1 MNLHERAAEIVS
13 RHKEWTQE
21 LTKTDYRDE
30 RVFVYQQIREVSDDM
45 AALIAA
51 MDARL
56 REIEADAE
64 RYRWLRDAAPDEWG
78 VTLDLPNGTTEFLII
93 GGRLDAAIDAAR
105 KESAP

>member
-1 MNLHERAAEIVS
+1 MKSLHEQAAEIVS

-30 RVFVYQQIREVSDDM
+30 RIFVYQQIREVADDM

-56 REIEADAE
+56 KEIAKELGWGRDLWRKAE
-64 RYRWLRDAAPDEWG
+64 DSPG
-78 VTLDLPNGTTEFLII
+78 VVLFNANGFEIAKWI
-93 GGRLDAAIDAAR
+93 DRVDAAR
-105 KESAP
+105 KEAAGE